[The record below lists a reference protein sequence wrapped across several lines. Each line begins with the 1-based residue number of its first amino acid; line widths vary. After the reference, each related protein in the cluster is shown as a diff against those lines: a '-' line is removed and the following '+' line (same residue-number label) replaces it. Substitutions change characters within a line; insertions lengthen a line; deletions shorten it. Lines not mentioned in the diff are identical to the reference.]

1 LIKSLDHVGIAVSDL
16 SKSLDFYHRLLG
28 FPVVEEHE
36 VEKFDLRIV
45 FLKAGEAMIE
55 LLHYRSE
62 KGAPPPQKPL
72 GLRHLTFLVDD
83 VDEEYKRL
91 KMMGVNFV
99 RAPTVIVPGR
109 IKNAFFLGPDGELI
123 ELIERIK

>member
-1 LIKSLDHVGIAVSDL
+1 LIRGLDHVGIAVSDM
-16 SKSLDFYHRLLG
+16 SRSLDFYHHLLG
-28 FPVVEEHE
+28 FPIVEEFE
-36 VEKFDLRIV
+36 VKKLDLRIV

-62 KGAPPPQKPL
+62 KGMPPPQKPL

-99 RAPTVIVPGR
+99 RAPTAIVPGR

-123 ELIERIK
+123 ELIERDK

>member
-1 LIKSLDHVGIAVSDL
+1 MIKSLDHVGIAVSDM

-28 FPVVEEHE
+28 FPIVEEFE

-62 KGAPPPQKPL
+62 KGVPPPQKPL
-72 GLRHLTFLVDD
+72 GLRHLTFRVDD
-83 VDEEYKRL
+83 VDEEYRRL

-109 IKNAFFLGPDGELI
+109 IRNAFFLGPDGELI
-123 ELIERIK
+123 ELIERKK